1 MHVVAT
7 SIDKYHI
14 SSSTARE
21 ECEMDT
27 LYKTNIHAVR
37 MFLQFISAT
46 ETTSKTTIV
55 GTSLSPESAV
65 SLTTAVWFSL
75 PTTLST
81 ISEGKDFNWCAIK
94 HTIKEL
100 TYTSNYIM

>member
-65 SLTTAVWFSL
+65 SLTTAVWFHYQPHYQQYLRVRILIGVQS
-75 PTTLST
+75 ST
-81 ISEGKDFNWCAIK
+81 QSK
-94 HTIKEL
+94 
-100 TYTSNYIM
+100 S